1 MIVAMHLNEDRLVS
15 LCSKGVLAEWD
26 VRDQTLIDAYELQ
39 SLGKI
44 KHAII
49 TAEDIVIYDSQQ

>member
-1 MIVAMHLNEDRLVS
+1 MIVAMSLNEDSLVS

-44 KHAII
+44 KQAII
-49 TAEDIVIYDSQQ
+49 TAEEIVIYDSQ